1 MKRSDL
7 AAAAFWGEG
16 FCLDCEARLTE
27 AETTALG
34 ACPECGS
41 DAVYS
46 AEFLLRAAAFVDEDD
61 EGGEDD
67 VA

>member
-16 FCLDCEARLTE
+16 FCLDCEARLTDAGEE
-27 AETTALG
+27 AGCT
-34 ACPECGS
+34 ECGS

-46 AEFLLRAAAFVDEDD
+46 AAFLLRVFDWIEP
-61 EGGEDD
+61 EGDDD